1 MVNPYLRSLRI
12 WIWADLTCLA
22 SLVGVFTLGD
32 PLGQSGVN
40 HPALPLLF
48 FLACVTA
55 LGTLLI
61 SLIVV
66 IYGLLATFWREP
78 APAGTGLTRGD

>member
-1 MVNPYLRSLRI
+1 MVNPYLRSLRF
-12 WIWADLTCLA
+12 WIWTDLICLA

-61 SLIVV
+61 SFIVL
-66 IYGLLATFWREP
+66 IYGLLAALWRES
-78 APAGTGLTRGD
+78 APAGTGLTRAD